1 MPCFFF
7 ELVGDSS
14 LATASTNEAFGSKV
28 KIKTKPT
35 GVNAT
40 TGTAYVYD
48 PDGDAGTIEQITDTI
63 SDWFGGITNNIA
75 NAFGQGN
82 PYVSQSNVDP
92 VRIQTSRSSFIRY
105 VLFEL
110 KIECIDRSG
119 SGASIGVQTIR
130 VKFK

>member
-1 MPCFFF
+1 MAGIAIN
-7 ELVGDSS
+7 L
-14 LATASTNEAFGSKV
+14 FGSYPCHFCILLASPPEEK
-28 KIKTKPT
+28 
-35 GVNAT
+35 
-40 TGTAYVYD
+40 
-48 PDGDAGTIEQITDTI
+48 
-63 SDWFGGITNNIA
+63 ITNNIA